1 MKKTK
6 VEPLQESLV
15 MISENRLK
23 ITLKPKGMESDYNG
37 SSHIIGIGQT
47 IPGSYMAS
55 KVFTIM
61 YGVELGKPYA
71 LLYSG
76 RNSAKSDNS
85 AEGRGYGKKQM
96 SVCNRLNRGY
106 TST

>member
-1 MKKTK
+1 
-6 VEPLQESLV
+6 
-15 MISENRLK
+15 
-23 ITLKPKGMESDYNG
+23 
-37 SSHIIGIGQT
+37 
-47 IPGSYMAS
+47 MAS
-55 KVFTIM
+55 KVFTII
-61 YGVELGKPYA
+61 YDVELGKPYA

-76 RNSAKSDNS
+76 RSSAKSDNS